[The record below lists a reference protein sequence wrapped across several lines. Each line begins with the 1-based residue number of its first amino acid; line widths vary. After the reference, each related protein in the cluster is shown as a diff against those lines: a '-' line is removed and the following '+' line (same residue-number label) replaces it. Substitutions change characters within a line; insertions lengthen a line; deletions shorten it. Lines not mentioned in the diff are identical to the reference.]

1 MSLRPEPRRPSLNQQ
16 IGDRLIRPI
25 LFALLTTGAAAALA
39 AWMFHDLGFVQ
50 VAGVL
55 LGAVLLVSTIYG
67 VGAGL
72 LSAMLGALA
81 FNSLIGSAAISSQV
95 QTPVD
100 VILLAVLIASSCV
113 AGVLSDISR
122 RRPSLLSGAGEDL
135 PASGLSGLA
144 MVKLEAS
151 ESARSLKHD
160 LLRLAGT
167 GLGVCAGL
175 VALLMMQ
182 PSVRGGS
189 PALVLA
195 AAVVGLAALHGA
207 RFGALSGM
215 VAAISLHVLSSDA
228 GAANA
233 YWAMAL
239 LDMGLLVALGWGV
252 GRFSDQVARER
263 RALKTMTRASREFWA
278 ARDESAVWS
287 ILFEAVVSL
296 SPQASLRLVD
306 ESGAVLHEVE
316 RPDVGRWRSRRLS
329 SDGRDFG
336 AVFWAIPSTGLESLG
351 RDELMASIVDLGAS
365 AVARTRLGVEK
376 AEMEF
381 IARTEQ
387 LRTILLDA
395 VSHHFRTPLAGI
407 IGSVT
412 SVLNLPEPH
421 DRAARRDL
429 LLIIKEQA
437 NRLHRYV
444 ENFLSVAR
452 LESGAIEMRLE
463 EIAVE
468 PLLYDVWESFG
479 EAGGARRFLHV
490 KVDSGLVR
498 ADSALLQQV
507 FGNVLENAIKFSS
520 EGSVVDVRTRRVED
534 KLVFDIT
541 DQGCGVTPPNET
553 RIFERFF
560 RSRGAIAPGL
570 GLGLY
575 ITRSLVELQG
585 GVVEAHNRDDGETG
599 LVVSIALPLAEAA

>member
-1 MSLRPEPRRPSLNQQ
+1 MSMRPEPHRPSLSQE
-16 IGDRLIRPI
+16 IGDRLIRPM
-25 LFALLTTGAAAALA
+25 LFAVMTTGAAAALA
-39 AWMFHDLGFVQ
+39 AWMFHDLGFVR

-55 LGAVLLVSTIYG
+55 LGAVLLVSAIYG

-72 LSAMLGALA
+72 LSLALGAVA
-81 FNSLIGSAAISSQV
+81 FNALIGPAAIPGQLQS
-95 QTPVD
+95 PVD
-100 VILLAVLIASSCV
+100 IILLAVLIAGSCV
-113 AGVLSDISR
+113 AAVLSDLSR
-122 RRPSLLSGAGEDL
+122 RQLSPATEGGEEL
-135 PASGLSGLA
+135 PVGLSALSLI
-144 MVKLEAS
+144 KQ
-151 ESARSLKHD
+151 ESSDAPRRAN

-167 GLGVCAGL
+167 ALAIGAGM

-182 PSVRGGS
+182 PSVRGSS
-189 PALVLA
+189 PALALA
-195 AAVVGLAALHGA
+195 AAVVAMGALHGA
-207 RFGALSGM
+207 RMGALSGM
-215 VAAISLHVLSSDA
+215 TAVIALHVLSADA
-228 GAANA
+228 GVGQAD
-233 YWAMAL
+233 WPMAV
-239 LDMGLLVALGWGV
+239 LDMSLLVALGWGV
-252 GRFSDQVARER
+252 GRFADQVAQER
-263 RALKTMTRASREFWA
+263 GGLRALTDASREFWA
-278 ARDESAVWS
+278 ARDEPAVWA
-287 ILFEAVVSL
+287 ILFSALVKL
-296 SPQASLRLVD
+296 SPHASLRIVD
-306 ESGAVLHEVE
+306 ETGVTTQESV
-316 RPDVGRWRSRRLS
+316 RPNASRWRSRRLS

-336 AVFWAIPSTGLESLG
+336 AVFWAVPNTGLESPG
-351 RDELMASIVDLGAS
+351 QDELMASIVDLGAS
-365 AVARTRLGVEK
+365 AVARTRLGAEK
-376 AEMEF
+376 ADLEF

-452 LESGAIEMRLE
+452 LESGAIEMQLE
-463 EIAVE
+463 AIAVE

-490 KVDSGLVR
+490 KVDSGLVV
-498 ADSALLQQV
+498 ADSSLLQQV

-541 DQGCGVTPPNET
+541 DQGCGVTPSNET

-585 GVVEAHNRDDGETG
+585 GLVEAHNRDDGESG